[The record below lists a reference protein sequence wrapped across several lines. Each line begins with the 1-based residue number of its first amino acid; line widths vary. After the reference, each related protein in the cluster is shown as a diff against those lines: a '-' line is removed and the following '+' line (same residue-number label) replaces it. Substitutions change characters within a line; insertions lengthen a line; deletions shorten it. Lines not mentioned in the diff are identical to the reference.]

1 METKMRLQMNDDSK
15 SVVTH
20 IDTNTEID
28 YAGDFDEKRR
38 EYLYWLSV
46 NGLKLF
52 YYGTDKQKRCKKDF
66 NKLQSKGAK
75 KAYRKP
81 YIDEQEQA
89 HIEALNA
96 YGLKYKILAGSQSCG
111 NY

>member
-1 METKMRLQMNDDSK
+1 METKVRLQMNDNARSI
-15 SVVTH
+15 VTH

-28 YAGDFDEKRR
+28 YKGGFDEKKS
-38 EYLYWLSV
+38 EYYYELSI

-52 YYGTDKQKRCKKDF
+52 YYGSDKQKRCKKDF
-66 NKLQSKGAK
+66 NKLQTKGAR
-75 KAYRKP
+75 KAYKEP

-89 HIEALNA
+89 HIEALNT
-96 YGLKYKILAGSQSCG
+96 YGLKYRMLAGSQSCG